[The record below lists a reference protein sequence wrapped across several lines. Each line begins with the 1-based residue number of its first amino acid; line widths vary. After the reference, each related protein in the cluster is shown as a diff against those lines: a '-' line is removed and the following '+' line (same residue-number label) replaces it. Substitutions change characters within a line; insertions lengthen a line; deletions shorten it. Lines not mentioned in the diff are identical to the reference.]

1 MKQFKKALESKP
13 TATNMDEKLNLLT
26 DTLIK
31 LILFEIGR
39 SLFKQDRLT
48 YGLHFVHGI
57 NPELF
62 GDNEWEFFIGTS
74 VLGGESGQNL
84 PQWA

>member
-1 MKQFKKALESKP
+1 
-13 TATNMDEKLNLLT
+13 MDEKLNLLT
-26 DTLIK
+26 DTLVK
-31 LILFEIGR
+31 LVFFENAR

-57 NPELF
+57 NPEIF

-74 VLGGESGQNL
+74 AIGSESG
-84 PQWA
+84 

>member
-1 MKQFKKALESKP
+1 ME
-13 TATNMDEKLNLLT
+13 EKLNLLT

-31 LILFEIGR
+31 LVFFEISR
-39 SLFKQDRLT
+39 SLFKQDWLT

-57 NPELF
+57 SPEMF

-74 VLGGESGQNL
+74 AIGGESS
-84 PQWA
+84 